1 MATQKKIT
9 PTEEKKLLDALHHR
23 FHQHMHRH
31 ETLKWDSI
39 MKRLQE
45 QPEKLWS
52 IHQMECTDGEPDV
65 VNFEM
70 KTGEYIFMD
79 CSLQSP
85 AGRRSLCFDAA
96 ALATR
101 KEHKPSGSAVTM
113 AHEMGI
119 ELLDEAHY
127 RFLQTHGPVDTKT
140 SSWIVT
146 PPDIRKMGGA
156 LFADYRYGH
165 VFVYHNGAESYY
177 AARGFRS
184 LLRV

>member
-1 MATQKKIT
+1 MATQKKCSAA
-9 PTEEKKLLDALHHR
+9 EEKKLLEALYHR
-23 FHQHMHRH
+23 FLQHMHRH
-31 ETLKWDSI
+31 ESIHWDSI
-39 MKRLQE
+39 MKRLQDH
-45 QPEKLWS
+45 PEKLWS
-52 IHQMECTDGEPDV
+52 IHQMERTEGEPDV
-65 VNFEM
+65 VDFNR

-96 ALATR
+96 ALAAR
-101 KEHKPSGSAVTM
+101 KEHKPSGSAVAM
-113 AHEMGI
+113 AHDMGI

-127 RFLQTHGPVDTKT
+127 RFLQNLGPFDTKT

-177 AARGFRS
+177 AARGFRG